1 MSLER
6 GKEVTHMRGLLG
18 MMRLLALLLAI
29 AGLFTM
35 QIGLSHHEGAA
46 FVLKA
51 LAVGAVGVAAFVALL
66 RVGRR

>member
-1 MSLER
+1 
-6 GKEVTHMRGLLG
+6 MRGLLG

-35 QIGLSHHEGAA
+35 QLGLRHHEGAA

-51 LAVGAVGVAAFVALL
+51 LAVGGVGAAAFVALL
-66 RVGRR
+66 RVGRRRQ

>member
-1 MSLER
+1 MSLVP

-18 MMRLLALLLAI
+18 MLTLLLAI

-35 QIGLSHHEGAA
+35 QLGLSHHESAA

-51 LAVGAVGVAAFVALL
+51 LAVAAVGAAAFIVLL
-66 RVGRR
+66 RAGRR